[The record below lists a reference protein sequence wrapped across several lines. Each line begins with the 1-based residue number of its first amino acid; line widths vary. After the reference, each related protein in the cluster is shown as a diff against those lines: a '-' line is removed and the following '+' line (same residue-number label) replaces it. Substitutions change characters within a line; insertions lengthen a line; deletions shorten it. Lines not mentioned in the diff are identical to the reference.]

1 MDNKKNLTEVK
12 LTKEIREVTFDGSN
26 PAPLGMPQK
35 ALKLVLKPTFG
46 AILSGAGFFPS
57 TVGMEKYG
65 ISFQMIQFVL
75 FYPRSLEVT

>member
-46 AILSGAGFFPS
+46 AS
-57 TVGMEKYG
+57 
-65 ISFQMIQFVL
+65 
-75 FYPRSLEVT
+75 